1 MQRPSGGRNLAYS
14 GTDRGQCGGQQQQ
27 QECWLPSHTSINKPF
42 ISRELTIPLIMSN
55 TNDATLFT
63 MAGADVCIRQALK
76 ALLSWVPGAPSG

>member
-1 MQRPSGGRNLAYS
+1 MWWAAAAAAGMLAP
-14 GTDRGQCGGQQQQ
+14 
-27 QECWLPSHTSINKPF
+27 LPTPLKISLF

-63 MAGADVCIRQALK
+63 MAGADVCIREALK